1 MKTSPPSP
9 RLIKRYPNRKLYD
22 TVESRYVNLEEVE
35 KMVQEGEEIQIVDA
49 RTGED
54 ITSQILAQV
63 VYEKEKKEKH
73 KTPPEFFRQWIREG
87 GETLRQ
93 RILRVVGD
101 AEITFHTLRGELET
115 QLKRLLE
122 KGVLTREEANR
133 VIKDLIITGTQRLEE
148 FQKRFDQRWN
158 EFLEKTT
165 PYFQSQQKMEE
176 LSRSLV
182 TLKEKVEELEKRIQQ
197 LEENKNPRKHG
208 S

>member
-1 MKTSPPSP
+1 
-9 RLIKRYPNRKLYD
+9 
-22 TVESRYVNLEEVE
+22 VESRYVNLEEVE